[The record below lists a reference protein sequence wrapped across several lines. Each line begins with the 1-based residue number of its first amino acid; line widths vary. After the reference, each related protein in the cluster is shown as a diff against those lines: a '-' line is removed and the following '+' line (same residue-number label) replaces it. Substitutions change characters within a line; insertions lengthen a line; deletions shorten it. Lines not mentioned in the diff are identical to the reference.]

1 MYLEKR
7 REWIRRRRRQKMIQ
21 RLLIL
26 AGVILALA
34 VGFSI
39 IKKITGHDVV
49 QMVSEQAEK
58 ERPDGLLPVL
68 EFSNEGA
75 KETTAAV
82 PETEAP
88 TETEP
93 PTNPALNEEW
103 MLILVNKDHPI
114 PNGYEVPAFTE
125 LRNSNRVDSRIYP
138 ALQKMFDDAR
148 ADGALPYI
156 TSSYRSM
163 DKQQQLMDE
172 KIIDYQS
179 EGHSRSEAVK
189 LAEAWVAIPGT
200 SEHQL
205 GLCVD
210 ISTEDHSEQEPEV
223 VWNWLKNNSWKYGFI
238 QRYPE
243 DKTEVTGIINEPWH
257 YRYVGESAAKE
268 MTEKGLV
275 LEEYLAQR

>member
-1 MYLEKR
+1 MYLEQR

-26 AGVILALA
+26 AGIILAIV
-34 VGFSI
+34 VGFI
-39 IKKITGHDVV
+39 VIKKFTGHDVV
-49 QMVSEQAEK
+49 QLVSEQAEK
-58 ERPDGLLPVL
+58 ERPEGLLPL
-68 EFSNEGA
+68 PEFVNEA
-75 KETTAAV
+75 ETTAAL

-103 MLILVNKDHPI
+103 MLILVNKEHPI
-114 PNGYEVPAFTE
+114 PKGYEVPAFTE

-138 ALQKMFDDAR
+138 ALQRMFDDAR

-179 EGHSRSEAVK
+179 EGHSRAEAVE

-205 GLCVD
+205 GLSVD
-210 ISTEDHSEQEPEV
+210 ISTEDHSVQEPEV
-223 VWNWLKNNSWKYGFI
+223 VWNWLNKNAWKYGFI

-243 DKTEVTGIINEPWH
+243 DKTEITGIINEPWH
-257 YRYVGESAAKE
+257 YRYVGEAAAKE